1 MRRAAALLFVL
12 SAPVSPA
19 GDAVRGRLLY
29 ERGLD
34 EDGRASATLVLG
46 AGGQTA
52 PSDRFPCASCHGM
65 SGRGGTEAGQA
76 LPPVR
81 WEVLSRPG
89 SRARHAGYT
98 PATLL
103 RAVRTGIDADGEA
116 LSPVMPRYD
125 LTRAQGADLVAW
137 LEQMSAAAGPGVS
150 GDTVT
155 VGTLLPLSGPHA
167 EQGRAAAALLRE
179 VTEGWNASGGVY
191 GRRVRLEVRDA
202 PTVAAAREALAEL
215 SDEVLCLVGPA
226 GPGAE
231 PDVLADAVA
240 RGLPVLAPAS
250 PAPSTSVAEPVFYF
264 LPPLDEVA
272 RVAADTTVRRLEG
285 ACRISVAPG
294 GDPWLDVLVARA
306 VARGCREVPA
316 GEATLA
322 VLSGPDP
329 GAAILRGEAAGEHPL
344 WLVGPGGLHGLE
356 ALPAT
361 VVDRVVVAL
370 AVGPPDPDRPEA
382 RALAERAAR
391 VGSGPAARSAEA
403 RAWVATRLLGEGL
416 ARAGRDLDRPALVRA
431 LEDVRAL
438 QTGVTPALAFAR
450 GQHVGARTEEPTR
463 LADVLQTR

>member
-12 SAPVSPA
+12 AAPISPE
-19 GDAVRGRLLY
+19 GDPARGRLLY

-34 EDGRASATLVLG
+34 EHGVPAATLALG
-46 AGGQTA
+46 AGGQAA

-81 WEVLSRPG
+81 WEVLARPG

-98 PATLL
+98 PETLL

-137 LEQMSAAAGPGVS
+137 LEQMSAAAGPGVTV
-150 GDTVT
+150 DTVT
-155 VGTLLPLSGPHA
+155 VATLLPLSGPRA
-167 EQGRAAAALLRE
+167 EEGQAAAALLRE
-179 VTEGWNASGGVY
+179 VVEGWNASGGVY
-191 GRRVRLEVRDA
+191 GRRVLLDVRDA
-202 PTVAAAREALAEL
+202 PTAKAARDALAEL
-215 SDEVLCLVGPA
+215 SAAVLCLVGPA

-231 PDVLADAVA
+231 PEVLADAAA

-272 RVAADTTVRRLEG
+272 RVAADATIRRLDGE
-285 ACRISVAPG
+285 CRLSAPPP
-294 GDPWLDVLVARA
+294 GDPWLDALVARA
-306 VARGCREVPA
+306 VARGCREAPA

-322 VLSGPDP
+322 VLSDADP
-329 GAAILRGEAAGEHPL
+329 GATIRRREAAGEHPL
-344 WLVGPGGLHGLE
+344 WLVGPGGLHGLGD
-356 ALPAT
+356 LPAD
-361 VVDRVVVAL
+361 VIERVVVAL
-370 AVGPPDPDRPEA
+370 AAGPPDPDRPEV

-403 RAWVATRLLGEGL
+403 RAWVAARLLGEGL
-416 ARAGRDLDRPALVRA
+416 ARTGRELDRPALVRA

-438 QTGVTPALAFAR
+438 QTGVAPALAFAR
-450 GQHVGARTEEPTR
+450 GQHVGARTAEPTQ
-463 LADVLQTR
+463 LADLLQAH